1 MTEETITEKRVSVE
15 TERWLVPELEGD
27 GAVMTGDSAK
37 DGEDVGDPTEDGE
50 VIDIPADGETASLLS
65 FIHYIS

>member
-1 MTEETITEKRVSVE
+1 M
-15 TERWLVPELEGD
+15 PELEGD

-50 VIDIPADGETASLLS
+50 VIDVPADGETASLLS
-65 FIHYIS
+65 FRTKIKYSYKCKNRQIIQLQFK